1 MSLPIFSFETTA
13 QEVSSA
19 LKDQISGK
27 NVLITGTSLKGIGF
41 ETARAIAPYAN
52 LVIITG
58 YNAERLKLSEEAL
71 KKEFPSANIRALTLD
86 LSSMAS
92 VRKAAAEVNA
102 YPEPLHACVLIHN
115 AATMGSYYITE
126 DDLEIQGATAQF
138 GPFLL
143 TKLIAPKLLSAR
155 TKSFV
160 TVPRVVY
167 VSSNAH
173 KMGITSIDFS
183 KLRHG
188 YPPEEASTAP
198 GMMKRYSEVKS
209 MNMLMAVELSRRAK
223 GLLHAY
229 SLHPGMIPTNGLDK
243 EALKPL
249 FHSLGVITED
259 GKPKENNFSPWKTLP
274 QGAAT
279 TVVAAFDPRLDDK
292 AGVYLIDCTVA
303 PEDKVSPHAIDPAN
317 AEKLWNL
324 TEEILGEKFDF

>member
-1 MSLPIFSFETTA
+1 MSLPTFSFESTA
-13 QEVSSA
+13 QEVSTA
-19 LKDQISGK
+19 LKGQISGR

-41 ETARAIAPYAN
+41 EAARAIAPYAN
-52 LVIITG
+52 LVVITG

-86 LSSMAS
+86 LSSLAS

-102 YPEPLHACVLIHN
+102 YPEPLHVLIHN
-115 AATMGSYYITE
+115 AATIGSYYITE
-126 DDLEIQGATAQF
+126 DDFEIQGATAQF

-143 TKLIAPKLLSAR
+143 TKLIAPKLLSTR
-155 TKSFV
+155 TKSF
-160 TVPRVVY
+160 VPRVVY
-167 VSSNAH
+167 VASNAH
-173 KMGITSIDFS
+173 GMGITSLDFS

-188 YPPEEASTAP
+188 HLPEDASTAP
-198 GMMKRYSEVKS
+198 GMMKRYGEVKS

-223 GLLHAY
+223 GQLRAY
-229 SLHPGMIPTNGLDK
+229 SLHPGAIPTNVLDK
-243 EALKPL
+243 EALVPVYL
-249 FHSLGVITED
+249 SLGFITED
-259 GKPKENNFSPWKTLP
+259 GKPKENNISPWKTLP

-303 PEDKVSPHAIDPAN
+303 PEDKVAPHAIDPAN

-324 TEEILGEKFDF
+324 TEEMLGEKFEF

>member
-1 MSLPIFSFETTA
+1 MSLPTFSFESTA
-13 QEVSSA
+13 QEVSTA
-19 LKDQISGK
+19 LKGQISGK
-27 NVLITGTSLKGIGF
+27 NVLITGTSLNGIGI
-41 ETARAIAPYAN
+41 EAARAIAPYAN

-71 KKEFPSANIRALTLD
+71 KKEFPSAKIRTLTLD

-102 YPEPLHACVLIHN
+102 YPEPLHVLIHN
-115 AATMGSYYITE
+115 AATIGSYYITE
-126 DDLEIQGATAQF
+126 DDFEIQGATAQF

-143 TKLIAPKLLSAR
+143 TKLIAPKLLSTR
-155 TKSFV
+155 TKSF
-160 TVPRVVY
+160 VPRVVY

-173 KMGITSIDFS
+173 GMGITSIDFS

-223 GLLHAY
+223 GQLRAY
-229 SLHPGMIPTNGLDK
+229 SLHPGAIPTNALDK
-243 EALKPL
+243 EALLPIYR
-249 FHSLGVITED
+249 SLGVITED
-259 GKPKENNFSPWKTLP
+259 GKPKENDFTRWKTLP

-303 PEDKVSPHAIDPAN
+303 PDDKVAPHAIDPAN

>member
-1 MSLPIFSFETTA
+1 MSLPTFSFESTA
-13 QEVSSA
+13 QEVSTA
-19 LKDQISGK
+19 LKGQISGR
-27 NVLITGTSLKGIGF
+27 NVLITGTSLNGIGF
-41 ETARAIAPYAN
+41 EAARAIAPYAN
-52 LVIITG
+52 LVVITG

-71 KKEFPSANIRALTLD
+71 KKEFPSAKIRTLTLD

-102 YPEPLHACVLIHN
+102 YPEPLHVLIHN
-115 AATMGSYYITE
+115 AATIGSYYITE
-126 DDLEIQGATAQF
+126 DDFEIQGATAQF

-160 TVPRVVY
+160 PRVIY

-173 KMGITSIDFS
+173 GMGITGIDFS

-188 YPPEEASTAP
+188 YPPEDASTAP

-209 MNMLMAVELSRRAK
+209 MNMMMAVELSRRAK
-223 GLLHAY
+223 GQLRAY
-229 SLHPGMIPTNGLDK
+229 SLHPGMIPTNALDK
-243 EALKPL
+243 EAPRPL
-249 FHSLGVITED
+249 LRSLGVITED
-259 GKPKENNFSPWKTLP
+259 GKPKENDFAPWKTLP

-324 TEEILGEKFDF
+324 TEEILGEKFEFS